1 MMEKQKGI
9 IFIGAFPNK
18 KSPQTKET
26 VCGDFYDIS
35 RRYG

>member
-18 KSPQTKET
+18 KSPQTQ
-26 VCGDFYDIS
+26 GNGLWGFL
-35 RRYG
+35 